1 MKHHAAVA
9 VAITSSFLIAGSR
22 ACDSC
27 FGPINKVEHVRH
39 AKRMQPDSYNA
50 TYGPTRGQLEWGQL
64 NFLHTTDT
72 HGWLEGHLTETNY
85 GADWGDVVSFTAHMR
100 AKAKALGV
108 DLLLVD
114 TGDLHDGNGLSDA
127 TAVDGEVTNIVF
139 EKLDY
144 DLLTIGNHEL
154 YYADIAYQDYN
165 EFSKAWGD
173 RYLTSNVQI
182 LNTTTD
188 EYDYLGNKYRYFTTE
203 HGIRILAFGVLFD
216 FTGNA
221 NVTKVIPASTMV
233 NETWFTELVNDP
245 PGPVDLFILIGH
257 NTAAQETKI
266 GTFGYVHDA
275 IRKVYPTTPIQIF
288 GGHSHIRDFQ
298 VYDEATTALESG
310 RYCETLGWLS
320 MSGFSTNNSGY
331 TGVSAPSEVPNP
343 TRKATNTSTAPWTYS
358 RRYMDWNR
366 LTFEYH
372 ASGSQINFT
381 TNNAAF
387 DTPLGLN
394 TTQMITNFRQE
405 LNLSTQLGCS
415 PQFWCISCAEFNS
428 SGSIYSLLTDALS
441 AVVVN
446 ENRTDKARVNIINTG
461 TIRFDL
467 HKGPFLYDDAFIVS
481 PFEDIFVYIP
491 DVPYSVASAALDYIN
506 ENGEVWKRSALASMP
521 LTARDTCVDPF
532 VAPLANVETRD
543 YAHKHAG
550 HIRRQTTELTQG
562 YVTTDAFGSDG
573 DDTAHT
579 AIPDY
584 DYPNFFQALGGF
596 PANGSLPD
604 VVDLIFIDYIA
615 SDILDYLGSDYS
627 EDDVS
632 YYINE
637 NFSTRTYLP
646 LYVQSS
652 ELFQQNVD
660 NCTIY

>member
-1 MKHHAAVA
+1 MIVY
-9 VAITSSFLIAGSR
+9 R
-22 ACDSC
+22 Y
-27 FGPINKVEHVRH
+27 EE
-39 AKRMQPDSYNA
+39 
-50 TYGPTRGQLEWGQL
+50 YGISDMVQ
-64 NFLHTTDT
+64 TDT

-182 LNTTTD
+182 LNTTTN

-233 NETWFTELVNDP
+233 NEAWFTELVNDP

-331 TGVSAPSEVPNP
+331 TGVSAPSEVPIP

-358 RRYMDWNR
+358 LRYMDWNR

-387 DTPLGLN
+387 NTPLGLN

-491 DVPYSVASAALDYIN
+491 DVPYSVASKALD
-506 ENGEVWKRSALASMP
+506 
-521 LTARDTCVDPF
+521 
-532 VAPLANVETRD
+532 
-543 YAHKHAG
+543 
-550 HIRRQTTELTQG
+550 
-562 YVTTDAFGSDG
+562 
-573 DDTAHT
+573 
-579 AIPDY
+579 
-584 DYPNFFQALGGF
+584 
-596 PANGSLPD
+596 
-604 VVDLIFIDYIA
+604 
-615 SDILDYLGSDYS
+615 
-627 EDDVS
+627 
-632 YYINE
+632 
-637 NFSTRTYLP
+637 
-646 LYVQSS
+646 
-652 ELFQQNVD
+652 
-660 NCTIY
+660 